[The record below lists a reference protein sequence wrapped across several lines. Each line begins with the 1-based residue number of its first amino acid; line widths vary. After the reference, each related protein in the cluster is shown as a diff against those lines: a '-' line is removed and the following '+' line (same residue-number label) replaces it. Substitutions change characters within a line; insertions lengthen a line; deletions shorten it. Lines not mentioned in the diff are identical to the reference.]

1 MMRIVPTQ
9 NLEFTQVLGKLSAWC
24 HAVGAK
30 GPYPNFSEALQ
41 LGVSSAMRIIPKMNR
56 WSIPNSIQ
64 LAVFL
69 SCSPCSPKAENL
81 IPPESAEAL
90 VANLTKAPRRWQRSP
105 APPLEGDPGTK
116 KVVKTRSKSRMR
128 HKQNDQRFPKSL
140 IKVKT
145 TKHCQGHPRPIMQMC

>member
-1 MMRIVPTQ
+1 MRIVPTQ

-81 IPPESAEAL
+81 IPPRVSRG
-90 VANLTKAPRRWQRSP
+90 TSGKS
-105 APPLEGDPGTK
+105 DKGTK
-116 KVVKTRSKSRMR
+116 TVAEESCATS
-128 HKQNDQRFPKSL
+128 
-140 IKVKT
+140 
-145 TKHCQGHPRPIMQMC
+145 